1 MTTAAAALAVA
12 LLPVTEIVATPSSV
26 QSGEAHRLFDVS
38 PQDRR
43 AAQKEAERAAAKV
56 RRGNA
61 RAALKHYLAA
71 LELDPYSAA
80 ARKGLAALVGP
91 IAERGASAVPA
102 PPSGPAEHQPS
113 VPGGSGAGGVEP
125 LPANPRVVLGR
136 IPGLPGGPIRRTG
149 PSYPLAEP
157 FLGDVERS
165 AERYGVDARL
175 ILGVI
180 RVESNFEPKARSKS
194 GARGLMQLLPE
205 TGRRFGARAL
215 DDPTQN
221 IDAGTRYLRYLLDL
235 FHGDIDRALAGYNA
249 GEMSVVRAGGV
260 PASPGVREFIR
271 SVRAACGEF

>member
-1 MTTAAAALAVA
+1 MAATALAVT
-12 LLPVTEIVATPSSV
+12 LLSVTEIVATPSSV
-26 QSGEAHRLFDVS
+26 QSGEARRLFDVS
-38 PQDRR
+38 AQDRR
-43 AAQKEAERAAAKV
+43 AAQTEAERAAAKM
-56 RRGNA
+56 RHGNA

-71 LELDPYSAA
+71 LELDPYNGA
-80 ARKGLAALVGP
+80 AREGLAALVGP
-91 IAERGASAVPA
+91 IAERGSAVPA
-102 PPSGPAEHQPS
+102 PPSGPPEREAS
-113 VPGGSGAGGVEP
+113 APGGSGAAGAEP
-125 LPANPRVVLGR
+125 LPAGPRVVLGR

-165 AERYGVDARL
+165 AERHGVDARL

-180 RVESNFEPKARSKS
+180 RVESNFDPKARSKS

-215 DDPTQN
+215 DDPAQN

-235 FHGDIDRALAGYNA
+235 FHGDIDQALAGYNA

-271 SVRAACGEF
+271 SVRAACAEF